1 MQIHK
6 SAALLATLSL
16 ALVLTGCEGEQTEKD
31 MIAEAQFCLD
41 KATDEASA
49 MACTSKISGL
59 TSPRAYA
66 LRCAAGFIAAEVT
79 DPANLS
85 SALNAIQDN
94 QGTTALL
101 SALTFPRQDLMND
114 TFAACN
120 ASGQDGLALIGAMA
134 KSATLL
140 SNLSGGAFGSCT
152 SISDCDSA
160 QIESTINNLI
170 AGLTSGDPTEEA
182 EAAEAITQV
191 TEVVQTVYATTCGGT
206 QTANDDICGQINTAL
221 GQAGVDIATTDPAE
235 IVELGKKLL
244 EQWTQ

>member
-1 MQIHK
+1 MQIYK

-16 ALVLTGCEGEQTEKD
+16 AFVLTGCEGEQTEKD

-49 MACTSKISGL
+49 MACTQKISGL
-59 TSPRAYA
+59 TSARANS

-94 QGTTALL
+94 QSTTVLL
-101 SALTFPRQDLMND
+101 SALTFPRIDLMND
-114 TFAACN
+114 TFTACA
-120 ASGQDGLALIGAMA
+120 ASGQEGLTLIGAMA

-140 SNLSGGAFGSCT
+140 SSVAGGTFGSCSSLT
-152 SISDCDSA
+152 NCDAA
-160 QIESTINNLI
+160 QLETTITNLI
-170 AGLTSGDPTEEA
+170 AGLTSVDPLEVQEA
-182 EAAEAITQV
+182 EQAITQV
-191 TEVVQTVYATTCGGT
+191 TEVVQTVYTTTCGGSKS
-206 QTANDDICGQINTAL
+206 ANEDICGQINTAL
-221 GQAGVDIATTDPAE
+221 GQAGVDIATSDPAE

-244 EQWTQ
+244 EQWK